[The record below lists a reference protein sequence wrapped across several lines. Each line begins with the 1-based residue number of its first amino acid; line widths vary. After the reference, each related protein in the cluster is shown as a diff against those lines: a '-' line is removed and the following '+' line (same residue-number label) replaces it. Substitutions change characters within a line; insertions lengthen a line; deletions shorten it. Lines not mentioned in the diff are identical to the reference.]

1 MKSADHSSASDATLA
16 HNPSVDG
23 EGAASQAGSEAAP
36 NSEILPGSMLGQY
49 KIIEKIGEGGMG
61 LVFKATDTML
71 ERTVALKVMFC
82 DAHEDERR
90 AQRFIR
96 EARAMAR
103 LSHPNLLHV
112 YSVGSQGNCH
122 YFAMELLRGE
132 TLLHA
137 IHRLGRIPAPE
148 VMHCAVQIIAALF
161 YVHHNGIIHRDVKSG
176 NIMLC
181 GRRAV
186 LMDFGLAKEGS
197 DDAGL
202 TSVGA
207 IMGTPDYM
215 PPEAAEGRTEGPS
228 TDIYSL
234 GVVLYEALSGRLPF
248 IGKSAISIIR
258 QHIDSPPPPLQ
269 SLVPELKPELAAVI
283 HKCLEKS
290 PADRYEDC
298 PALASAL
305 WDLIPEQGLL
315 DVAERRLPDSDSLE
329 RNPFPSTAPQP
340 PKKKKTVPLDLPDK
354 TRLED
359 LKSFGALSPTLTGI
373 QEQQTPDGAEGAPA
387 ADPGDAETMPAV
399 AAQEQTEARPKSS
412 QWVWALVGFIGVFAL
427 VIAVAVALH
436 RPPKVFKGQPV
447 LRKGPTDSEREVLL
461 EFKASDPDP
470 NNWYFVVR
478 RPLPDGNFRDVKI
491 PYRDYIPPK
500 GDVELHFLQDGKK

>member
-1 MKSADHSSASDATLA
+1 MNSEPTSASDATLA

-23 EGAASQAGSEAAP
+23 EGAVSQAGSEAAAAHEL
-36 NSEILPGSMLGQY
+36 SAGSVLGQY
-49 KIIEKIGEGGMG
+49 QIIEKIGEGGMG

-71 ERTVALKVMFC
+71 ERTVALKVMYC
-82 DAHEDERR
+82 DAHEDQRR

-103 LSHPNLLHV
+103 LSHPNLMHV

-137 IHRLGRIPAPE
+137 IHRLGRIPAPD
-148 VMHCAVQIIAALF
+148 VVHYAVQMISALF

-215 PPEAAEGRTEGPS
+215 PPEAAEGRTEGPA

-258 QHIDSPPPPLQ
+258 QHIDSPPPSLQ
-269 SLVPELKPELAAVI
+269 LLVPELKPGLAGVI
-283 HKCLEKS
+283 HKCLAKS
-290 PADRYEDC
+290 PADRFPDC
-298 PALASAL
+298 PALAAAL
-305 WDLIPEQGLL
+305 WDLVPEQGLL
-315 DVAERRLPDSDSLE
+315 DVAERRLPDSSSLE
-329 RNPFPSTAPQP
+329 ENPFPSTAPQP

-354 TRLED
+354 TRIED
-359 LKSFGALSPTLTGI
+359 LKSSPLSPTLTGI
-373 QEQQTPDGAEGAPA
+373 QELHTPDGAEGAPA
-387 ADPGDAETMPAV
+387 PDAGEAETMPAV
-399 AAQEQTEARPKSS
+399 LAQEEPRRRSA
-412 QWVWALVGFIGVFAL
+412 QWVWALMGFLGVFVL
-427 VIAVAVALH
+427 VIALAVAMH
-436 RPPKVFKGQPV
+436 KPPKVFNGQPV
-447 LRKGPTDSEREVLL
+447 LRKGPSDSEREILL

-478 RPLPDGNFRDVKI
+478 RPLPGGNFRDVKI

-500 GDVELHFLQDGKK
+500 GDTELHFLQDGKK